1 MEGEAPERSAAQRL
15 TVIRRRRPGISE
27 PGLPPEDQRVA
38 AVIPAKDEAERIADT
53 VRAARAIPHVD
64 LILVVDDGSE
74 DDTGARARAAGA
86 VVVRHASNR
95 GKASALET
103 GAAVVAMRDEEDG
116 LPRMLLF
123 LDADLGESAVNA
135 APLVPPVWAGRADM
149 SIAVL
154 PKQSGAGGRGIVTG
168 FSRRSIHR
176 LTGWAPAQP
185 LSGQRCLT
193 RAAFEA
199 ALPLA
204 RGWGVETG
212 MSIDVLNKGY
222 AVVEVPCDL
231 RHRPSGNDL
240 AGQLHRA
247 AQLRDVMA
255 AVAAR
260 RLRRYPEPRAAAADG
275 AAVEEIDEPT
285 PPAPGADEASTGPV
299 EDDGEAYRGA

>member
-1 MEGEAPERSAAQRL
+1 MSEGSATRPL
-15 TVIRRRRPGISE
+15 KVIRRRRAE
-27 PGLPPEDQRVA
+27 PSASGVPLVDQRVA
-38 AVIPAKDEAERIADT
+38 AVIPAKDEAERIAAT

-64 LILVVDDGSE
+64 LVLVVDDGSA
-74 DDTGARARAAGA
+74 DDTGAKARGAGA
-86 VVVRHASNR
+86 VVVRHATNR

-103 GAAVVAMRDEEDG
+103 GGAVVAMRDDEDG

-123 LDADLGESAVNA
+123 LDADLGETAVNA
-135 APLVPPVWAGRADM
+135 APLVPPVWAGKADM

-154 PKQSGAGGRGIVTG
+154 PKQAGAGGRGIVTG
-168 FSRRSIHR
+168 FSRRSIQR
-176 LTGWAPAQP
+176 FTGWAPAQP
-185 LSGQRCLT
+185 LSGQRCLS

-199 ALPLA
+199 AQPLA

-212 MSIDVLNKGY
+212 MTIDVLLQGF

-260 RLRRYPEPRAAAADG
+260 RLRRYPNQPVELLVAAQAVPESEAADG
-275 AAVEEIDEPT
+275 GAAEGQSV
-285 PPAPGADEASTGPV
+285 ADVS
-299 EDDGEAYRGA
+299 DQDGEAYRGA